1 MSTPKPTDGEL
12 SLLRILWSRGPSTV
26 KDLHRILQE
35 GRELPYTTVLSALQS
50 MTEKGL
56 VVRDASSRQHVYT
69 AAVAESQARSVLV
82 EDLVD
87 KAFRGSAMELM
98 VHAVEQGQVSAEDL
112 DQLRALIAAKKGG
125 RP

>member
-56 VVRDASSRQHVYT
+56 VVRDASTRQHVYT
-69 AAVAESQARSVLV
+69 AAVAESQARAVLV
-82 EDLVD
+82 DDLVD